1 MTITISTDK
10 VKVKLGETTL
20 TDPQITENGT
30 DAVTFLTAVFNT
42 VTISDDLVSL
52 VGVWYTAH
60 MCRITE
66 REIKTQKFGESG
78 PTTFLTGEGLFLEE
92 AMTIDT
98 TGTLRNYIKA
108 SKNGNVSA
116 IGVGY

>member
-20 TDPQITENGT
+20 TDPQIEENGT
-30 DAVTFLTAVFNT
+30 DAVTFLTVIFGS
-42 VTISDDLVSL
+42 VTISDALVSL
-52 VGVWYTAH
+52 IGVWYTAH

-78 PTTFLTGEGLFLEE
+78 ATFLTEEGLFLEE

-98 TGTLRNYIKA
+98 TGTLRNSIKT
-108 SKNGNVSA
+108 SKNDNVSA
-116 IGVGY
+116 VGVGY